1 MYNERVGQN
10 MQKSLF
16 AKYYAICCAI
26 ILISFTSLG
35 AVFLGFASQYFK
47 MDKQRL
53 LLRNTKQAAV
63 ETVSNYEKN
72 SYQFIDARVVSLYRV
87 FGDSIDATL
96 FLTDLNGKTI
106 VCTDENVCVHK
117 SYSVP
122 HDIVQQA
129 LQGEYKEMGRLGG
142 IYPTSYYT
150 VAMPVT
156 MSDGTP
162 IGIIFASSS
171 SENLSYFLVE
181 LLNMFLVSSMAA
193 LVIAFILVYFV
204 TRKMVVPL
212 RRMVNAAHSF
222 SKGDFT
228 VRVPVEG
235 RDEIAQLANAFN
247 NMATDLANLEST
259 RRSFVA
265 NVSHELKTPMQTI
278 AGFIDG
284 ILDGTIT
291 PDRQRHYLQIVSD
304 EVKRLA
310 RLVRSMLNIA
320 KIEAGEM
327 KIAPSAVNI
336 HDLVLRTV
344 FTFEQGIEAKH
355 LDIRGLENEKVMVM
369 ADEDLIH
376 QVVYNLVD
384 NAVKFVNDGGYIE
397 FGYRFENNMTYVSIK
412 NSGAGIAPNEIHNV
426 FDRFYKTDKSR
437 SLDKKGVGLG
447 LYIVKSIINLH
458 GGDIIVNSIEGEFCE
473 FEFSLPS
480 AKLPKSKKNES
491 SFHSR
496 QKQSGDM

>member
-1 MYNERVGQN
+1 

-35 AVFLGFASQYFK
+35 TVFLGVASQYFK

-53 LLRNTKQAAV
+53 LLRNTRQAVV
-63 ETVSNYEKN
+63 ETINNYEKN
-72 SYQFIDARVVSLYRV
+72 SYQFIDSRVSSLYKV
-87 FGDSIDATL
+87 FGDSIDATI
-96 FLTDLNGKTI
+96 FFTDITGETMT
-106 VCTDENVCVHK
+106 CTDETMCVHK
-117 SYSVP
+117 THTVSN
-122 HDIVQQA
+122 DIMQKA
-129 LQGEYKEMGRLGG
+129 LSGEYKEMGRLGG
-142 IYPTSYYT
+142 MYNMPYYT
-150 VAMPVT
+150 VALPVT
-156 MSDGTP
+156 LSDGTA
-162 IGIIFASSS
+162 IGVIFSSSS

-181 LLNMFLVSSMAA
+181 LLNMFLVSSLAA
-193 LVIAFILVYFV
+193 LAIAFILVYFV

-212 RRMVNAAHSF
+212 RRMVNAAQSF

-228 VRVPVEG
+228 IRVPVEG
-235 RDEIAQLANAFN
+235 QDEIAQLANAFN

-265 NVSHELKTPMQTI
+265 NVSHELKTPMTTI

-291 PDRQRHYLQIVSD
+291 ADRQNQYLQIVSD
-304 EVKRLA
+304 EVKRLS

-327 KIAPSAVNI
+327 KIAPTAINI
-336 HDLVLRTV
+336 HDIVLRTV
-344 FTFEQGIEAKH
+344 FTFEQGIEAKR
-355 LDIRGLENEKVMVM
+355 LDIRGLDNEKVMVM

-384 NAVKFVNDGGYIE
+384 NAVKFVNEDGYIE
-397 FGYRFENNMTYVSIK
+397 FGYKIDSNMTHISIK
-412 NSGAGIAPNEIHNV
+412 NSGAGIASGDLHNV

-447 LYIVKSIINLH
+447 LYIVKSIINLQ
-458 GGDIIVNSIEGEFCE
+458 GGDIIVESVEGEYCE
-473 FEFSLPS
+473 FTFSLPN
-480 AKLPKSKKNES
+480 AKLPKTKKIGGNTT
-491 SFHSR
+491 
-496 QKQSGDM
+496 GDAR

>member
-1 MYNERVGQN
+1 MYNERVGQT

-26 ILISFTSLG
+26 ILVSFTLLG

-47 MDKQRL
+47 IDKQRL
-53 LLRNTKQAAV
+53 LLRNTKQAVV

-72 SYQFIDARVVSLYRV
+72 SYQFIDARVASLYRV
-87 FGDSIDATL
+87 FGESIDATL
-96 FLTDLNGKTI
+96 FFTDLNGKTI
-106 VCTDENVCVHK
+106 ICTDENSCIHK
-117 SYSVP
+117 TYSVSS
-122 HDIVQQA
+122 DIIQQA
-129 LQGEYKEMGRLGG
+129 LTGEYKEMGRLGG
-142 IYPTSYYT
+142 MYPTTYYS
-150 VAMPVT
+150 VAMPVVL
-156 MSDGTP
+156 SDGTP
-162 IGIIFASSS
+162 IGVIFASSS

-181 LLNMFLVSSMAA
+181 LLNMFLVSSLSA

-204 TRKMVVPL
+204 TRKMVIPL

-228 VRVPVEG
+228 IRVPVEG
-235 RDEIAQLANAFN
+235 SDEIAQLANAFN

-265 NVSHELKTPMQTI
+265 NVSHELKTPMTTI

-284 ILDGTIT
+284 ILDGTISA
-291 PDRQRHYLQIVSD
+291 DRERQYLQVVSD

-327 KIAPSAVNI
+327 KISPSAINI

-344 FTFEQGIEAKH
+344 FTFEQGIEAKN
-355 LDIRGLENEKVMVM
+355 LDIRGLDNEKVMVM

-384 NAVKFVNDGGYIE
+384 NAVKFVNEGGYIE
-397 FGYRFENNMTYVSIK
+397 FSYRTENNLTYISIK
-412 NSGAGIAPNEIHNV
+412 NSGEGIAPNELHNV

-473 FEFSLPS
+473 FVFSLPS
-480 AKLPKSKKNES
+480 AKVPKIKRNDS
-491 SFHSR
+491 SFIIGK
-496 QKQSGDM
+496 KQQQ